1 MPGKKKSP
9 ERSFIQVI
17 RKLREA
23 ALRPPGT
30 QLISYTDN
38 DILDIDT
45 RIEELIQFFNR
56 SRYVKSTE
64 MICFIMYDIEDH
76 KIRRHIAK
84 YLLKKGCSRVQKSVF
99 VVRHERKVIREMQ
112 ETLKEVQAMYEN
124 NDSIFFL
131 PVGEESI
138 AGMRLVG
145 KNVDFE
151 FALGNRNTLYI

>member
-1 MPGKKKSP
+1 M
-9 ERSFIQVI
+9 
-17 RKLREA
+17 REA

-30 QLISYTDN
+30 RLISKYEE
-38 DILDIDT
+38 DIADIDA
-45 RIEELIQFFNR
+45 RVEELITFFNH
-56 SRYVKSTE
+56 SRFLKASE

-99 VVRHERKVIREMQ
+99 VVRQERRVVKEMQ

-124 NDSIFFL
+124 NDSIIFL
-131 PVGEESI
+131 PVGEESM

-145 KNVDFE
+145 KNVDFD